1 MSSCSQ
7 SQLDLFTCYD
17 STEPQ
22 PQPAPSTAC
31 GPLAAAPDEP
41 LAVAPADGPPAA
53 ASKGPRARTAR
64 SDTSQGS
71 LFLTDIAVAKRYSVS
86 RPTIWRWVKSLDG
99 FPSPIQI
106 SAGTTRWRLVDLE
119 AWDEAQ
125 VSTRSTKTPRKGRA
139 K

>member
-17 STEPQ
+17 NAETQ
-22 PQPAPSTAC
+22 PQPAPSTAD
-31 GPLAAAPDEP
+31 GPPAAAPDEP
-41 LAVAPADGPPAA
+41 PAVAPADGPPAA
-53 ASKGPRARTAR
+53 ASKEPRARSAR
-64 SDTSQGS
+64 PDTSRGS

-99 FPSPIQI
+99 FPGPIQI
-106 SAGTTRWRLVDLE
+106 SVGTTRWRLADLE

-125 VSTRSTKTPRKGRA
+125 VSTRSSKTPRKGRA

>member
-1 MSSCSQ
+1 MSSRSQ

-17 STEPQ
+17 NAETQ

-31 GPLAAAPDEP
+31 GS
-41 LAVAPADGPPAA
+41 PAA
-53 ASKGPRARTAR
+53 AHDEPRARSAR
-64 SDTSQGS
+64 PDTSRGS

-99 FPSPIQI
+99 FPGPIKI
-106 SAGTTRWRLVDLE
+106 SAGTTRWSVADLE

-125 VSTRSTKTPRKGRA
+125 VSTRSSKTPRKGHA